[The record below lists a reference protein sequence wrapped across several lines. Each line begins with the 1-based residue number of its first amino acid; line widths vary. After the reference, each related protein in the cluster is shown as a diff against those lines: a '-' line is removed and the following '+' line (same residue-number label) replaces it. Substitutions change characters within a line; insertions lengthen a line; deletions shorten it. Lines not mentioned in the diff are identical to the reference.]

1 MAGAVLAGA
10 RSPLQSPVRRGFTL
24 IELLVVVAV
33 IAVLVGVLLPSLGAA
48 RESGRAA
55 VCLSN
60 LRSVQQIAQMY
71 ADENK
76 NKGPALGFPYTSM
89 PHWAIVVQT
98 SAGMT
103 GAASKDLYS
112 TRGVLVCP
120 TVAAFYN
127 RGMTRTY
134 AVNATGH
141 AGLPGDPDTYD
152 ADKDDPNAKTSH
164 VRFDLIARPSAT
176 LGFVDSAAIS
186 AADAPPPTQCSGV
199 LDFRQAGHVS
209 KRLGRLHG
217 SRSKPDRFSAAFYDG
232 SAMVNQSTD
241 WPTPLP

>member
-1 MAGAVLAGA
+1 MPRA
-10 RSPLQSPVRRGFTL
+10 FTL
-24 IELLVVVAV
+24 IELLVVIAV
-33 IAVLVGVLLPSLGAA
+33 IAVLIGILLPSLGAA

-76 NKGPALGFPYTSM
+76 NRGPALGYPYTAL
-89 PHWAIVVQT
+89 PNWAIVVQT

-103 GAASKDLYS
+103 GEASKDLYR

-120 TVAAFYN
+120 SVAAFYG

-134 AVNATGH
+134 AINATGH

-152 ADKDDPNAKTSH
+152 ANKDDPAAKTAH
-164 VRFDLIARPSAT
+164 VRFDLIARPSDSV
-176 LGFVDSAAIS
+176 GFVDSAAIS
-186 AADAPPPTQCSGV
+186 APDAPPPTQCSSV
-199 LDFRQAGHVS
+199 LDFRQANHVS
-209 KRLGRLHG
+209 KRLGRFHG
-217 SRSKPDRFSAAFYDG
+217 TSARRDRFAAVMYDG
-232 SAMVNQSTD
+232 SAALREAAGWT
-241 WPTPLP
+241 TPLP